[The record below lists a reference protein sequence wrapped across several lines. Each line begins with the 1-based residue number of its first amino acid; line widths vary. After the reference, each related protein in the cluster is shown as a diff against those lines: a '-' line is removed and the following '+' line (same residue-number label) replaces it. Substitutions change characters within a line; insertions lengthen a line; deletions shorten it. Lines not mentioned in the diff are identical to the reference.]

1 MQYKEILERKHGKI
15 LVWGCG
21 YIGLSTI
28 AFFAKKKIHSI
39 GFDIDKEKIKSLNNG
54 KINIYGLQ
62 KWLGFDVNKLNLN
75 RFAKG
80 TNDLKELKNMDDII
94 CHFVCVPTEKFGY
107 PNFNSLKKVIK
118 NIFNIKS
125 NKFNRKQCIIIE
137 STLTPN
143 TTDKIIRKIFKSH
156 KRRIDEYHFAVAPR
170 RDWFEN
176 KDKTLETLDRVFG
189 CSNENSNKIIK
200 SILNIVTKNVHTASN
215 YKVAEFVKS
224 IENSYRHL
232 EINYANELSL
242 AYPDTNMREVL
253 NLVGT
258 KWNMNTYY
266 PGFGTGGYCI
276 PLSSLYVKQ
285 GAKNKKKLKI
295 LNSSIKLD
303 RNINKIIAKKILKK
317 RFKNILIMGLTY
329 KADLKVHVLSPSLEL
344 IKIFKKKNQKF
355 KIYDPLYKKKELDKI
370 VGKNHVF
377 KSNFSNYDCIILMVL
392 HKKFKNDLK
401 IPKLLKNRN
410 LKFILNNTNFFTDH
424 KNRLSKTK
432 IKCIQTGEPNWI

>member
-1 MQYKEILERKHGKI
+1 MKYRNILKRKGGKI

-28 AFFAKKKIHSI
+28 AFFAKQKVNSI
-39 GFDIDKEKIKSLNNG
+39 GYDIDISKVKSLNKG

-62 KWLGFDVNKLNLN
+62 KWLGFDINKFKLNKFVKATSNL
-75 RFAKG
+75 KKLKDM
-80 TNDLKELKNMDDII
+80 NDIL
-94 CHFVCVPTEKFGY
+94 CHFVCVPTEKSGY
-107 PNFNSLKKVIK
+107 PNFKSLIDVVKL
-118 NIFNIKS
+118 IFKIRP
-125 NKFNRKQCIIIE
+125 NKFNQKQCIIIE

-143 TTDKIIRKIFKSH
+143 TTDKIIKKIFKKYGKSL
-156 KRRIDEYHFAVAPR
+156 DDYHYAVAPR

-189 CSNENSNKIIK
+189 CGNENSNKTIK
-200 SILNIVTKNVHTASN
+200 SILNIVTKNVHIASN
-215 YKVAEFVKS
+215 YKEAEFVKS

-253 NLVGT
+253 RLVGT

-285 GAKNKKKLKI
+285 GASNKKELKI
-295 LNSSIKLD
+295 LNSSINLD
-303 RNINKIIAKKILKK
+303 RKINKTIAKKILKNK
-317 RFKNILIMGLTY
+317 FKKILIMGLTY

-344 IKIFKKKNQKF
+344 IQTFKEKNQKF
-355 KIYDPLYKKKELDKI
+355 SVYDPLYKIEELKKI
-370 VGKNHVF
+370 AGTNNVF
-377 KSNFSNYDCIILMVL
+377 NGNFSDYDCILLMVH
-392 HKKFKNDLK
+392 HKKFKDDLK
-401 IPKLLKNRN
+401 IAKLIKNNN
-410 LKFILNNTNFFTDH
+410 LKFILDNTNCFTKN
-424 KNRLSKTK
+424 KNRLLKK
-432 IKCIQTGEPNWI
+432 NIKCIQTGDPNWI